1 MRFPS
6 KVVLAGVMLVSSLSI
21 AAAQKA
27 PVPSPFG
34 APAGK
39 PPKLEKGYK
48 RIFDGKSLDGWKMAG
63 PGSFKLLADGS
74 MLADGGMGL
83 CWFTGKKYKD
93 FDLKLDYKA
102 ASSAS
107 NSGVFVRFPD
117 PANDPWKP
125 VNEGYEIQICDSGDP
140 LHTTGSVY
148 TFGATSFKPSKP
160 YGEWNAMEI
169 KVVGTKYTVIVNG
182 KTVCEYTGDRSLEG
196 YVGVQN
202 HEPTNNVA
210 FRNIRIKEL

>member
-1 MRFPS
+1 MRLRS
-6 KVVLAGVMLVSSLSI
+6 TVLLAGVLLASSF
-21 AAAQKA
+21 AVVGAQKT
-27 PVPSPFG
+27 PIPTPFG

-39 PPKLEKGYK
+39 LPKLEKGFK
-48 RIFDGKSLDGWKMAG
+48 RIFDGKSLSGWKMAG
-63 PGSFKLLADGS
+63 PGSFRLLADGS

-83 CWFTGKKYKD
+83 FWYTGRKYKD

-102 ASSAS
+102 VSSAS

-125 VNEGYEIQICDSGDP
+125 VNEGYEVQICDSGDA
-140 LHTTGSVY
+140 LHSTGAVY
-148 TFGATSFKPSKP
+148 TFAPTTFKPSRP
-160 YGEWNAMEI
+160 YGEWNSMEI
-169 KVVGTKYTVIVNG
+169 KAVGTKYTVSVNG